1 MPSPYTHTIFSMA
14 GILYRPVWK
23 AETIFLVAHL
33 QAVTANQYE
42 ETLNRRQIKGKN
54 FQSFHIV
61 KTSQSDWIL

>member
-1 MPSPYTHTIFSMA
+1 MA

-42 ETLNRRQIKGKN
+42 ETLNRLAQIQGKN